1 MSHVVLVHG
10 ASGKLGGLIVE
21 QLLGQGHTKDH
32 IVAAVR
38 DPAHQSA
45 EAITKLGVKVVAAD
59 YQKKDTLVA
68 AYKGVHTVVF
78 VPTPTS
84 GIDRA
89 TAADNAASAARDA
102 GIKRFLAVSF
112 GSGRTDSQL
121 VLAPAYCYL
130 ESVARVSGNAQW
142 LIVRMGIYA
151 ENCAADWKAA
161 VTHGSFSAP
170 GVPGSARVPLISRKE
185 IARGIAAAVLQWDLH
200 GKVYD
205 IQPSVAHSFDE
216 IAAMLSHASGKKI
229 VFQPATEAEFAK
241 HLEPHWGAASSF
253 GARLYTTMYRAAAHG
268 EVKVNNDLVELT
280 GHPAQPL
287 KEFIAELLKH

>member
-1 MSHVVLVHG
+1 MANVLLVHG
-10 ASGKLGGLIVE
+10 ASGHLGGLIV
-21 QLLGQGHTKDH
+21 QLATRRA
-32 IVAAVR
+32 VAAVR
-38 DPAHQSA
+38 DPAHKAA
-45 EAITKLGVKVVAAD
+45 EVLKSLGVKIVTAD
-59 YQKKDTLVA
+59 YLKKETLLP

-89 TAADNAASAARDA
+89 TAADNAATAGREA

-112 GSGRTDSQL
+112 GSGRTDSEL

-130 ESVARVSGNAQW
+130 ESVARVSSNAHW

-161 VTHGSFSAP
+161 VAQGFFSVP
-170 GVPGSARVPLISRKE
+170 GLPGSARVPYIARKD

-205 IQPSVAHSFDE
+205 IQPAVAHSLDE
-216 IAAMLSHASGKKI
+216 IATMISHSSGKKVI
-229 VFQPATEAEFAK
+229 YKTATEAEFVK
-241 HLEPHWGAASSF
+241 HLEPSWGAAAPF
-253 GARLYTTMYRAAAHG
+253 GARLYTTMYRGAANG
-268 EVKVNNDLVELT
+268 EFKVTNDLVELT
-280 GHPAQPL
+280 GEPAHPM
-287 KEFIAELLKH
+287 KEFIAELLKQH